1 MGEFVTDLDDSYTTE
16 DYMDVALPPFRRL
29 PTLQSRR
36 PTVSLPLRAHDNSS
50 ADQPTEGNTQPTP
63 SFGFPVSA
71 RCANT
76 PPTPSSEQRRARG
89 HTMRKGSEKLKSLPD
104 CPKHRPRPVTT
115 TPSQEVFH
123 SITATPGLDDRSF
136 EELRLECYAMSIA
149 ITGAIPRPV
158 PPPCTENARDGRPG
172 EEVKVFH
179 PMFAPFVSVSEP
191 NEPNDEEENGPC
203 CDYTMS
209 SDESSSAFTFT
220 AARPAFLS

>member
-16 DYMDVALPPFRRL
+16 DYMDVTLPPPMRL
-29 PTLQSRR
+29 PTLQSHR
-36 PTVSLPLRAHDNSS
+36 PTVSLPLRAHVSSS

-89 HTMRKGSEKLKSLPD
+89 HSMRKGSEKLKSLPD
-104 CPKHRPRPVTT
+104 RPKRRPRPVTT

-136 EELRLECYAMSIA
+136 EVRLSLPCCSLSRSSA
-149 ITGAIPRPV
+149 IHRSFALSAT
-158 PPPCTENARDGRPG
+158 PCRLPSLALSLGQ
-172 EEVKVFH
+172 FH
-179 PMFAPFVSVSEP
+179 PL
-191 NEPNDEEENGPC
+191 
-203 CDYTMS
+203 
-209 SDESSSAFTFT
+209 
-220 AARPAFLS
+220 ARRMRETDVPGKRSKCSILCSLLS